1 MGQGS
6 TEETDEESGNRPV
19 LKRFVP
25 IWMVAVLL
33 VMALA
38 VGYLVNR
45 PSVPLDSSADA
56 GFLRDMSVHHAQAVD
71 MSLIILEKTDEP
83 TLSTVAEDIARTQ
96 QAQIGRMRGWLVQ
109 WDISIRGGQS
119 SMAWMEEHGHG
130 GGESGG
136 TGSDEAMPGYVSD
149 ERMTELRE
157 ASGREAEVIFLTEM
171 IHHHV
176 GGIDMAEAA
185 ETLADEPVVV
195 ELASGMAD
203 AQESEIE
210 MMQGMLE
217 ERGAE
222 RVDID

>member
-6 TEETDEESGNRPV
+6 TEEADERPGDRPA
-19 LKRFVP
+19 LKRSVP
-25 IWMVAVLL
+25 VWMAVVLM
-33 VMALA
+33 VVSLA
-38 VGYLVNR
+38 VGYLVSR

-56 GFLRDMSVHHAQAVD
+56 GFLRDMSVHHSQAVD
-71 MSLIILEKTDEP
+71 MSLIILEETDEP

-109 WDISIRGGQS
+109 WDLSIRGGQP
-119 SMAWMEEHGHG
+119 SMAWMEGHGHG
-130 GGESGG
+130 GGESDEA
-136 TGSDEAMPGYVSD
+136 GSDEPMPGYVSD

-176 GGIDMAEAA
+176 GGVDMAEAA
-185 ETLADEPVVV
+185 TTLAEEPVVV
-195 ELASGMAD
+195 EIASGMVE
-203 AQESEIE
+203 AQRSEIE
-210 MMQGMLE
+210 LMQDMLE